1 MKNIF
6 NSILLSLICIVLYS
20 LTPISA
26 QNAKDL
32 LIQATDINVSSE
44 ILTQSAKVMN
54 NRLIAYGI
62 KTKVR
67 VIYDKAQI
75 VIEILSNINKSE
87 FTQLLTSK
95 GDLGFYETLTLSE
108 IKESLKHENQKSLDD
123 FQVNSSDS
131 RIGCATSKDPKMEE
145 TIQNYLKQN
154 NLSKNTKLLWSQF
167 NSNSQ
172 TCLYVLKT
180 DNVGNPPLV
189 RSDIETIS
197 SSKDNNS
204 QSFNIEVKFTSE
216 AAKIWADL
224 TKKNLNKPIAIVID
238 DKVYYTPVVKTAMES
253 GLCEITGNLSEKE
266 ANFFL
271 ALVNN
276 GNLSANFIVK

>member
-1 MKNIF
+1 MKTFF
-6 NSILLSLICIVLYS
+6 NSILLGLICIVICS
-20 LTPISA
+20 LTPMSA
-26 QNAKDL
+26 QNTRDL
-32 LIQATDINVSSE
+32 LIQATDVNISSE

-54 NRLIAYGI
+54 NRLITYGM

-75 VIEILSNINKSE
+75 AIEVPININESE
-87 FTQLLTSK
+87 FTQLLTTK

-108 IKESLKHENQKSLDD
+108 IKKSLKNENQKSLND
-123 FQVNSSDS
+123 FQANSSDS

-154 NLSKNTKLLWSQF
+154 NLSVNTKLLWSQF

-204 QSFNIEVKFTSE
+204 QSFNIEVKFTPE
-216 AAKIWADL
+216 ATKIWADL
-224 TKKNLNKPIAIVID
+224 TRKNLNKPIAIVID
-238 DKVYYTPVVKTAMES
+238 DKIYYTPVVKTTMES

>member
-1 MKNIF
+1 MKTFF
-6 NSILLSLICIVLYS
+6 NSILLSLVFIVLYS
-20 LTPISA
+20 LAPISA
-26 QNAKDL
+26 QNTRDL
-32 LIQATDINVSSE
+32 LIQATDRNISSE
-44 ILTQSAKVMN
+44 ILTESAKVMN
-54 NRLIAYGI
+54 NRLITYGI
-62 KTKVR
+62 KTKVH

-75 VIEILSNINKSE
+75 AIEIPININKSE
-87 FTQLLTSK
+87 FTQLLTTK
-95 GDLGFYETLTLSE
+95 GDLDFYETLTLSE
-108 IKESLKHENQKSLDD
+108 MKEPLKNENQKSLND
-123 FQVNSSDS
+123 FQINSSDS
-131 RIGCATSKDPKMEE
+131 RIGCAASKDPKMVE

-154 NLSKNTKLLWSQF
+154 NLSGNTKLLWSQF

-172 TCLYVLKT
+172 TCLYILKT
-180 DNVGNPPLV
+180 DNAGNPPLV

-204 QSFNIEVKFTSE
+204 QSFNIEVKFTPE
-216 AAKIWADL
+216 AVKIWADL

-276 GNLSANFIVK
+276 VNLPTDFTVK

>member
-1 MKNIF
+1 MKTF
-6 NSILLSLICIVLYS
+6 FSSVLLGIVCIVLDS

-26 QNAKDL
+26 QKTKDL
-32 LIQATDINVSSE
+32 LVQASEINVSSE

-54 NRLIAYGI
+54 NRLITYGI

-75 VIEILSNINKSE
+75 VIELPNNINKSE

-95 GDLGFYETLTLSE
+95 GDLGFYETLTLRE
-108 IKESLKHENQKSLDD
+108 MKESQKNENQKSLND

-131 RIGCATSKDPKMEE
+131 RIGCATSKDPKMVE

-154 NLSKNTKLLWSQF
+154 NLSGNTKLLWSQF
-167 NSNSQ
+167 DKNSQ

-180 DNVGNPPLV
+180 NNIGNPPLV
-189 RSDIETIS
+189 RSDIVTIS
-197 SSKDNNS
+197 SSKDHNS
-204 QSFNIEVKFTSE
+204 QSFYIEIKFTPDASR
-216 AAKIWADL
+216 IWADL
-224 TKKNLNKPIAIVID
+224 TKKNLNKPIAIVVD
-238 DKVYYTPVVKTAMES
+238 DKVFYTPVVKTAMES

-276 GNLSANFIVK
+276 GTLPTVFTIK

>member
-1 MKNIF
+1 MKTLF

-20 LTPISA
+20 LTSISA
-26 QNAKDL
+26 QNTKDL
-32 LIQATDINVSSE
+32 IIQASDINVSSE
-44 ILTQSAKVMN
+44 ILTQSSKVMN
-54 NRLIAYGI
+54 NRLITYGL

-75 VIEILSNINKSE
+75 VIEIPGIINKSE
-87 FTQLLTSK
+87 VTQLLTSK
-95 GDLGFYETLTLSE
+95 GDLGFYETLTFGE
-108 IKESLKHENQKSLDD
+108 IKESQKHENQKSSDD
-123 FQVNSSDS
+123 SQVDSSDS

-145 TIQNYLKQN
+145 TIQNYLKEN
-154 NLSKNTKLLWSQF
+154 NLSVNTKLLWSQLD
-167 NSNSQ
+167 NNSQ

-197 SSKDNNS
+197 SSKNNNS
-204 QSFNIEVKFTSE
+204 HSFNIQVKFTSE
-216 AAKIWADL
+216 AAKKWADL

-238 DKVYYTPVVKTAMES
+238 DRVYYTPVVKTAMES
-253 GLCEITGNLSEKE
+253 GLCEISGNLSEKE

-276 GNLSANFIVK
+276 GTLLTDFTIK

>member
-1 MKNIF
+1 MKTFF
-6 NSILLSLICIVLYS
+6 NSILLSLVCILLYS
-20 LTPISA
+20 SAPVSA
-26 QNAKDL
+26 QNTKGL

-44 ILTQSAKVMN
+44 ILNQSAKVMN
-54 NRLIAYGI
+54 NRLITYGI
-62 KTKVR
+62 KTKVL

-75 VIEILSNINKSE
+75 FIELPDNINKSE

-95 GDLGFYETLTLSE
+95 GDLGFYETLTLNE
-108 IKESLKHENQKSLDD
+108 MKESLKNENQKSLND
-123 FQVNSSDS
+123 FQINSSDS
-131 RIGCATSKDPKMEE
+131 GIGCAASKDPKMVE

-154 NLSKNTKLLWSQF
+154 NLSGNTKLLWSQF

-172 TCLYVLKT
+172 TCLYILKT
-180 DNVGNPPLV
+180 DNAGNPPLV

-197 SSKDNNS
+197 ASKDNNS
-204 QSFNIEVKFTSE
+204 QTFKIGVKFTPE
-216 AAKIWADL
+216 AARLWADL
-224 TKKNLNKPIAIVID
+224 TRKNLNKPIAIVID

-276 GNLSANFIVK
+276 GNLPTDFSVK